1 MGKSVFHSQAVICAR
16 LIHGVQVLALDVLD
30 DGDEERLAVREL
42 ADDRG
47 DRIQAGLA
55 RGQESTLA
63 GDDLERAARRSEQD
77 RLEDPALPDRAG
89 QLLDG
94 LGIELGPRLGRIPDD
109 LVECDVLDLA
119 LARLNRPELRS
130 NRHLAIY
137 R

>member
-47 DRIQAGLA
+47 DRVQAGLA

-63 GDDLERAARRSEQD
+63 GDDLELAAGRSEQD
-77 RLEDPALPDRAG
+77 RLEEPALSGRAG
-89 QLLDG
+89 QLLDCFRS
-94 LGIELGPRLGRIPDD
+94 ELGSRL
-109 LVECDVLDLA
+109 
-119 LARLNRPELRS
+119 
-130 NRHLAIY
+130 
-137 R
+137 